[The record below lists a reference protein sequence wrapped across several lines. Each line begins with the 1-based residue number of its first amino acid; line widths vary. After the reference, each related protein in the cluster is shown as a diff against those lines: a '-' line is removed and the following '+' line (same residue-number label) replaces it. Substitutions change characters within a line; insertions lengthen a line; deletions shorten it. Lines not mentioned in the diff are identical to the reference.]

1 MSGHKAEIIANL
13 LFFFR
18 NLLVIALDISQ
29 HSTSCWGGVVSG
41 NGLFRSNVLD
51 VQLLNLRIPE
61 YGILFQLLNFVFQLK
76 DSVFHSWSV
85 SVLPSVTCT
94 SESAAVMSSKD
105 SNCSRIFSLLIRR
118 SFRSGSSCRWSSL
131 LLLSLKRV
139 GIDVVYVG
147 RVV

>member
-1 MSGHKAEIIANL
+1 MPNYSSSRCLDIRPKLSQIFF
-13 LFFFR
+13 FFFR
-18 NLLVIALDISQ
+18 NLVIALYISQ
-29 HSTSCWGGVVSG
+29 QRTSCWGGIVSG

-76 DSVFHSWSV
+76 DSVFHNWSV
-85 SVLPSVTCT
+85 SVLPSVTCK
-94 SESAAVMSSKD
+94 SESTTVMSLKD

-131 LLLSLKRV
+131 LLLPLK
-139 GIDVVYVG
+139 
-147 RVV
+147 